1 MSLDYKVNEKSVL
14 AKDYRK
20 TMRNQPENI
29 TQTHSGNG
37 RKILMVA
44 KGTEFSE
51 RATEH
56 CVHLA
61 ERLEYDLV
69 GLNIDTRLEGSEFA
83 RCAAES
89 GRLLRSRAGGV
100 GVHWEQLVRTGDFE
114 QVIEDT
120 IQEIKRV
127 ELVVMDLDQGDEEVR
142 DLTVP
147 AVSVITNRK
156 KGACMATQMESTK
169 TRMIARTAAYGALSA
184 ACYAAVFT
192 HTDAVM
198 QNFTKGGLY
207 AALPIATVLA
217 VSFVH
222 GAFAHNFWSL
232 MGIEAFNKN
241 RVRRTE
247 KKVIDKRNQ
256 LRKRPRL
263 YAHVNPF
270 HRMDV

>member
-1 MSLDYKVNEKSVL
+1 MSNQSSEKNH
-14 AKDYRK
+14 A
-20 TMRNQPENI
+20 NP
-29 TQTHSGNG
+29 GNS
-37 RKILMVA
+37 RKILMVG
-44 KGTEFSE
+44 KGTVFSE
-51 RATEH
+51 EATEH

-69 GLNIDTRLEGSEFA
+69 ALNIDTRLQGSEFA

-89 GRLLRSRAGGV
+89 GRALRSHANSV

-147 AVSVITNRK
+147 AISVVTNRR

-192 HTDAVM
+192 HTDVVM
-198 QNFTKGGLY
+198 QSFTRGGLY

-232 MGIEAFNKN
+232 LGIEAFKKN

-247 KKVIDKRNQ
+247 QKVIEKRNQ

-263 YAHVNPF
+263 YTHVNPF